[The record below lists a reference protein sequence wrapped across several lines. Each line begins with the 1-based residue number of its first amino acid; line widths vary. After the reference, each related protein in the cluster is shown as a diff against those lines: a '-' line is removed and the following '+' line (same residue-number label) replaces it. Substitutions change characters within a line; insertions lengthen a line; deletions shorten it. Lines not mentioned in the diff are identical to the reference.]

1 MAWDSE
7 AFRLQSQLRN
17 LFLEDP
23 DACIQAVARLRP
35 EEVERLELL
44 VQLGKDFQNQ
54 PSSSGIVDAGLTPFP
69 SLREISSL
77 RLSDDGPTS
86 FGVPQSTVS
95 TSGVSGDPQNST
107 VSQGEQEGTVG
118 QDVQGNSNNGPPN
131 PWEGWH
137 PGLLGQAPA
146 SSAQSVPRVLG
157 PDGQRRESLRSRD
170 LQPGTLG
177 YPPAQAPRE
186 PTTSRRTEPRT
197 GDVRHLLP
205 PGLDALEE
213 GAFQFLDWFH
223 GAPFALYSKVGY
235 DAGLPP
241 VHNLDGLYPLRPRR
255 ERCLPSA
262 LRRRNFSIHGYC
274 LLSCQAHCGWACSR
288 PVSTDARQLHDHH
301 FCQVCHR

>member
-7 AFRLQSQLRN
+7 AFRLQSQLRS
-17 LFLEDP
+17 LLLEDA
-23 DACIQAVARLRP
+23 DTCIQAVAGLRP

-44 VQLGKDFQNQ
+44 VQLGKDFQSQ
-54 PSSSGIVDAGLTPFP
+54 PSSSGIVDAGLSPFS
-69 SLREISSL
+69 SLRAISSL
-77 RLSDDGPTS
+77 SLSDDPTS
-86 FGVPQSTVS
+86 FGVQQPTAG
-95 TSGVSGDPQNST
+95 TSGVSGDPQDSA
-107 VSQGEQEGTVG
+107 VSQGEQGGTVN
-118 QDVQGNSNNGPPN
+118 QNDQGNSNNGPPN

-146 SSAQSVPRVLG
+146 SSAQHRVLG
-157 PDGQRRESLRSRD
+157 PDGQRREALRVRN
-170 LQPGTLG
+170 LQPGTLPYRAAHATTQPG
-177 YPPAQAPRE
+177 TYRTTEPAQDIRN
-186 PTTSRRTEPRT
+186 
-197 GDVRHLLP
+197 LLP

-223 GAPFALYSKVGY
+223 GAPFALYSKVGH

-241 VHNLDGLYPLRPRR
+241 VHNLGGLYPLRPRR
-255 ERCLPSA
+255 ERSLPSA